1 MRLAKWE
8 DRGYYAMKATTER
21 NQRQLHRLTRRAEEA
36 LSQPAAAVL
45 AAASK
50 AMGFADLTTASSE
63 SGLQGAEEAQGG
75 KAAKG
80 SKRKA
85 VRQATPEE
93 VWAWKPGVTC
103 HVRMPACFKKVAA
116 AARPGK
122 VPSRSHALVIAAD
135 ELLLRRCSI

>member
-63 SGLQGAEEAQGG
+63 SSLQGTGG
-75 KAAKG
+75 IHRGTAAKASKSKAAQ
-80 SKRKA
+80 R
-85 VRQATPEE
+85 ATPEE
-93 VWAWKPGVTC
+93 VWAWKARCYLPC
-103 HVRMPACFKKVAA
+103 CNAMPAC
-116 AARPGK
+116 
-122 VPSRSHALVIAAD
+122 
-135 ELLLRRCSI
+135 C